1 MLSFETLDRRAFL
14 GSATETV
21 LGAAAMGATA
31 AMSASAQSAKVKSSV
46 MLWTLKGTFEQKL
59 EVAAKAGCQ
68 SVELVGEHLEW
79 SDAKIAEMKK
89 LVRSLGLEMDTI
101 SAMANWPKEKVS
113 MVDPSQRVN
122 MLRSVA
128 LNIEFA
134 KKLEIPQL
142 LLMSGN
148 EVPDR
153 TFDGQ
158 FASMLEGCK
167 RAGDL
172 AAKAGVTMIIEPLN
186 NKVNH
191 KGFFMSNCV
200 DGVRMVKETDNPHV
214 RLLFDIYHEQ
224 VQLGDVTRKVIEA
237 VPYTTVYHI
246 ADNPGR
252 HEPGTGELDYANI
265 YRAIAK
271 SGYDKYVTMEF
282 IPQQEQGAALTKAV
296 KEMRA
301 ILPE

>member
-1 MLSFETLDRRAFL
+1 MIDRRTFIA
-14 GSATETV
+14 AT
-21 LGAAAMGATA
+21 GASIAACAQPKPKVTA
-31 AMSASAQSAKVKSSV
+31 SV
-46 MLWTLKGTFEQKL
+46 MLWTLKGSFDQKL

-68 SVELVGEHLEW
+68 SVELVGEHLDW

-89 LVRSLGLEMDTI
+89 MARSLNLAMDTI
-101 SAMANWPKEKVS
+101 SAMPNWNKEPVS
-113 MVDPSQRVN
+113 MVDPAQRDN
-122 MLRSVA
+122 MLKGVA
-128 LNIEFA
+128 SNIEFA

-148 EVPDR
+148 AIAGK
-153 TFDGQ
+153 TFEEQ
-158 FASMLEGCK
+158 YASMLEGCK
-167 RAGDL
+167 HAGDL

-200 DGVRMVKETDNPHV
+200 DGLRMVRETDNPHV

-224 VQLGDVTRKVIEA
+224 VQLGDVTRKVVEA
-237 VPYTTVYHI
+237 APLTTVYHI

-271 SGYDKYVTMEF
+271 SGYNKYITMEF
-282 IPQQEQGAALTKAV
+282 LPSGDQAQLLAKAV
-296 KEMRA
+296 REMRE
-301 ILPE
+301 IFPL

>member
-1 MLSFETLDRRAFL
+1 MNRRTFL
-14 GSATETV
+14 TAT
-21 LGAAAMGATA
+21 GAAAIPV
-31 AMSASAQSAKVKSSV
+31 SAQTAKVKSSV

-79 SDAKIAEMKK
+79 SDTKIAEMKK
-89 LVRSLGLEMDTI
+89 LARSLNLGMDTI
-101 SAMANWPKEKVS
+101 SAMANWPKEPVS
-113 MVDPSQRVN
+113 MVDPAQRDN
-122 MLRSVA
+122 MLKGVA
-128 LNIEFA
+128 RNIEFA

-148 EVPDR
+148 AIAGK
-153 TFDGQ
+153 TFDEQ
-158 FASMLEGCK
+158 YASMLEGCK

-200 DGVRMVKETDNPHV
+200 DGLRIVKETDNPHV

-224 VQLGDVTRKVIEA
+224 VQLGDVTRKVVEA
-237 VPYTTVYHI
+237 APYTTVYHI

-252 HEPGTGELDYANI
+252 HEPGTGELDYSNI

-271 SGYDKYVTMEF
+271 AGYDKFITMEF
-282 IPQQEQGAALTKAV
+282 LPSGDQTEILTKAV
-296 KEMRA
+296 REMRTV
-301 ILPE
+301 IPV

>member
-1 MLSFETLDRRAFL
+1 MSLLEKMDRRTFL
-14 GSATETV
+14 G
-21 LGAAAMGATA
+21 TA
-31 AMSASAQSAKVKSSV
+31 AVAASVAVNAAPQPGKVKASV

-68 SVELVGEHLEW
+68 SVELVGEHLDW
-79 SDAKIAEMKK
+79 SDTKIGEMKK

-113 MVDPSQRVN
+113 MVDPAQRDN
-122 MLRSVA
+122 MLKSVA
-128 LNIEFA
+128 LNIEYA

-148 EVPDR
+148 EIPGR
-153 TFDGQ
+153 TFDEQ
-158 FASMLEGCK
+158 YASMLEGCK

-172 AAKAGVTMIIEPLN
+172 AAKAGVTLIIEPLN

-200 DGVRMVKETDNPHV
+200 DALRMLKEVENPHV

-224 VQLGDVTRKVIEA
+224 VQLGDVTRKVVEA

-282 IPQQEQGAALTKAV
+282 LPQQEQGAALTKAV

-301 ILPE
+301 ILPA